1 MDFLEDPVTGSMLG
15 NSEGQTLVREGS
27 SLNKH
32 RRTILVKEI
41 CDWSISM
48 KHVGVLN
55 RYLEVKR
62 SFDVKWNS
70 RHILIST
77 IKVIFLDNLVAG

>member
-1 MDFLEDPVTGSMLG
+1 
-15 NSEGQTLVREGS
+15 
-27 SLNKH
+27 
-32 RRTILVKEI
+32 
-41 CDWSISM
+41 M
-48 KHVGVLN
+48 KHVCVLN
-55 RYLEVKR
+55 RYLKVKR